1 VDFESQSLTNQRIDL
16 FIVTLHVVLMPERN
30 YGLRSMGR
38 SLAAVV
44 FFLVFM
50 ALLLALGSLVA
61 RAADNPAALATAN
74 PSGLQAA
81 EQTSRNRFWYDIADV
96 GLRIAT
102 LMVLSAGLVGTFAVL
117 TSLRASAYSQIYTRF
132 QGLLL
137 KLADNPVLFD
147 RMKSDE
153 YTAEENDPT
162 TSTATNPHR
171 FIANAMV
178 NLYEEAFLLYE
189 SRVLNFIDPLPAD
202 YWQSIL
208 GSMRAAFQLR
218 YVRTHWERR
227 QAVFSSKF
235 NTFIREKILDFVGSK
250 PAPDVV

>member
-1 VDFESQSLTNQRIDL
+1 
-16 FIVTLHVVLMPERN
+16 
-30 YGLRSMGR
+30 MGR
-38 SLAAVV
+38 KLAVVAFSTVLAAFV
-44 FFLVFM
+44 
-50 ALLLALGSLVA
+50 LAVGSLVA
-61 RAADNPAALATAN
+61 RAADQPGALAAANPAAL
-74 PSGLQAA
+74 QAA
-81 EQTSRNRFWYDIADV
+81 DQTGRNRIWYDVADI
-96 GLRIAT
+96 GLRVAT
-102 LMVLSAGLVGTFAVL
+102 LVVLSAGLVGTFAVL
-117 TSLRASAYSQIYTRF
+117 TSLRASSYSQIYTRF

-137 KLADNPVLFD
+137 KLADNPELFD
-147 RMKSDE
+147 RMKAEE
-153 YTAEENDPT
+153 YTAAENDN
-162 TSTATNPHR
+162 STPAAATNPHR

-208 GSMRAAFQLR
+208 GSMRAAFQLK

-235 NTFIREKILDFVGSK
+235 NSFVRDQILHFAGSN

>member
-1 VDFESQSLTNQRIDL
+1 
-16 FIVTLHVVLMPERN
+16 
-30 YGLRSMGR
+30 MGR
-38 SLAAVV
+38 R
-44 FFLVFM
+44 
-50 ALLLALGSLVA
+50 LALVTFCVVAVAFVLAVGSLVA
-61 RAADNPAALATAN
+61 RAADNQAALAAAN
-74 PSGLQAA
+74 PAGMQAVDPV
-81 EQTSRNRFWYDIADV
+81 SKNRFWYDIADI
-96 GLRIAT
+96 GLRVAT
-102 LMVLSAGLVGTFAVL
+102 LVVLSAGLVGTFAVL
-117 TSLRASAYSQIYTRF
+117 TSLRASSYSQIYTRF

-147 RMKSDE
+147 RMKTEE

-162 TSTATNPHR
+162 APAAATNPHR

-189 SRVLNFIDPLPAD
+189 SRVLNFFDPLPAD

-208 GSMRAAFQLR
+208 GSMRAAFQLK

-235 NTFIREKILDFVGSK
+235 NAFVRSQILDFGGSN